1 MIVALVAHVALTTPF
16 ISLPVTHPLVNRSPL
31 LFWYQIK
38 AMFSQPHL
46 LLGVAM
52 EQVMLGTGKGKGV
65 GILGNHHGGVRPHPS
80 QGMDRSCDGWA
91 LPRCPG
97 VESNLEDNCHV
108 LGRWSWNKEGVWD
121 RPPLYSF
128 CELEKFTP
136 TMWSGVML
144 EQTEPSLGGHLS

>member
-16 ISLPVTHPLVNRSPL
+16 ISLPVTHPLVNTSPL

-91 LPRCPG
+91 LPAA
-97 VESNLEDNCHV
+97 LEWRV
-108 LGRWSWNKEGVWD
+108 TLKTTVMFWD
-121 RPPLYSF
+121 DGAEIRKGSETDPLCTHSVN
-128 CELEKFTP
+128 
-136 TMWSGVML
+136 WRN
-144 EQTEPSLGGHLS
+144 SLPLCGQVSY